1 MKIEAWGV
9 GATNVPHP
17 ATTEQATPR
26 TRRSE
31 PSAAERTPRLAG
43 ERRTSQEVQSALDA
57 IPADSVTARTA
68 GALRVA
74 GPRRTIAAER
84 AAFELAVA
92 EENVRQS
99 EG

>member
-1 MKIEAWGV
+1 M
-9 GATNVPHP
+9 PHP

-26 TRRSE
+26 TRRSTPTVANRAPE
-31 PSAAERTPRLAG
+31 LVSERQ
-43 ERRTSQEVQSALDA
+43 TSQEVQAALDA

-74 GPRRTIAAER
+74 GPRWTIMEER
-84 AAFELAVA
+84 AAFEQAVA
-92 EENVRQS
+92 QENAGQS